1 MRRTARHCWGKPHP
15 RHLEDISRRDG
26 LLTVSLSGPRLPC
39 VLNVEHRSSSR
50 VEGQGSEGTDV
61 REPTVDPAVVVAA
74 DYFESYSVVGL
85 LAAIGVLFVAVA
97 FGAGRLL
104 RPVVPTPEKLLTY
117 ECGVDPVGEGWAH
130 TQVRYYVYAFLYVIF
145 AVDSIFLFPWATV
158 FAAPGY
164 GATTLVEMFIFLG
177 FLAVGL
183 LYAYKKGVLTWM

>member
-1 MRRTARHCWGKPHP
+1 M
-15 RHLEDISRRDG
+15 
-26 LLTVSLSGPRLPC
+26 
-39 VLNVEHRSSSR
+39 
-50 VEGQGSEGTDV
+50 TDV
-61 REPTVDPAVVVAA
+61 TDVTGVADAVGMTDAAGASGASGVSGVSGVPVDGPAGTTALA
-74 DYFESYSVVGL
+74 SEYFQSYSVIGL
-85 LAAIGVLFVAVA
+85 LALVGVLFVAVA

-183 LYAYKKGVLTWM
+183 LYAWKKGVLAWA

>member
-1 MRRTARHCWGKPHP
+1 MRH
-15 RHLEDISRRDG
+15 RDRG
-26 LLTVSLSGPRLPC
+26 A
-39 VLNVEHRSSSR
+39 
-50 VEGQGSEGTDV
+50 DV
-61 REPTVDPAVVVAA
+61 REPTVVAADHATDQATGYAGQAGQAGHAMGHAA
-74 DYFESYSVVGL
+74 DYFQTYSVVGL
-85 LAAIGVLFVAVA
+85 LAVLGVLFVAVA

-164 GATTLVEMFIFLG
+164 GATTLVEMFVFLG

-183 LYAYKKGVLTWM
+183 LYAYKKGVLTWT